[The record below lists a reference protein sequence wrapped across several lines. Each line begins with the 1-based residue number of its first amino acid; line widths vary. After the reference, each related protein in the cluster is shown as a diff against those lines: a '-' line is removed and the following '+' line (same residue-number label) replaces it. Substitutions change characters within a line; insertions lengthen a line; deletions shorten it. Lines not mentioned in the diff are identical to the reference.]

1 MGKLDTSRFMVIG
14 EGLAAGMTNFS
25 LIEDDQRDSFSAHVA
40 KRIGERFPLPL
51 FQAPGIGDAPGF
63 QRLPV
68 RVPWDMQTTVIK
80 KVPPTGA
87 YANLSLPGLTAADVV
102 NRRPEIPIVRTD
114 DALQT
119 AINLVLGLEECREGQ
134 SSPGPT
140 VLEFAAR
147 QKPGL
152 ALIELG
158 LAEVLAA
165 AVASDPAALP
175 GAAFMADYATILSTL
190 ASAGATLI
198 VLTIPDPM
206 DTAHFSTLD
215 AAARVVRLPA
225 SRIQSRYGLQS
236 HDRVTPNALM
246 EMGYQTMTKRF
257 GPLPDGSV
265 MKGECATEIS
275 RKVEALNKDLV
286 SLAQKHDALVFD
298 LHAFFRQVREQ
309 GVRVGTRRI
318 TADYLG
324 GFYSLNG
331 YYPGKSGQAMIA
343 NGLIDL
349 WNRTA
354 GTRHQKVDIGP
365 MLIMNDAV
373 LAYQG
378 AEGPMH
384 GTPAGVLA
392 ASGAT
397 AKRLIKMAK
406 FVSGMVRGKR
416 QRQEMPTPP
425 TSGCHPERW
434 KIKLPPG
441 LEQTLPLDSESSYYG
456 DALRAVHTTEA
467 QPKVY
472 GLTGNLLFS
481 GIALLD
487 THLHGSIQI
496 KFAPPQDDSTHFEIS
511 LLSGLKG
518 DDGRLS
524 APHLFCL
531 PALDNRVMDAAEVLS
546 SGDLNL
552 ITGWVTNLKCKFF
565 LLNSAIFALAAVNPT
580 LPAAPIDFPGFYGTT
595 WAGFESRPD
604 GLLDFTLHA
613 TTFIPL
619 SVLHVPVRFPMPFAS
634 ASGKF
639 ASVPSDGTALHP
651 HIHLS
656 TKPPAPADP
665 GVRVPLLPTNT
676 VWQMM
681 GSMHNNTFGDDFALN
696 APELGGH
703 GMGRSH
709 LNCRYSIQ
717 FGERFGD
724 AVSVYVATLPP
735 GGLLAEVPESP
746 LTANFGSRIPR
757 GAPGHDEALRFGTVN
772 YRMGKVSMIDDPL
785 DFALCIVNLKTGKIV
800 GEMLHRGLI
809 SQRIIMKLLEVE
821 PRTPT
826 ETFTWRGPGSFEV
839 GNDGQTIFRY
849 NGVQYLPYPEG
860 FKFPTDDLES
870 HIVIGPDSVL
880 YPFLRHQ
887 AMPVVGHEWRPR
899 SGEAHITSSNGQEFS
914 YKYEIPEGRA
924 KPFFEFTNHALGG
937 TFKLNCLTW
946 LHYLRSRTS
955 KAAPGECDTVTF
967 SGLGSWSLDPT
978 NGVHIAVVQICTSPE
993 FPYVSVIID
1002 PGWYSISNVNTKPK
1016 DMAISLP

>member
-1 MGKLDTSRFMVIG
+1 MNNLNTAPFLVIG

-25 LIEDDQRDSFSAHVA
+25 LMEDDQRDAFPALVA
-40 KRIGERFPLPL
+40 KRIGERFVLPL

-80 KVPPTGA
+80 KLPPSGP
-87 YANLSLPGLTAADVV
+87 YQNLSLPGLTAADIV

-119 AINLVLGLEECREGQ
+119 AINLMLGLDEHREGQ
-134 SSPGPT
+134 ASTSPT
-140 VLEFAAR
+140 VLEYAAR

-165 AVASDPAALP
+165 AVAGDPSALP
-175 GAAFMADYATILSTL
+175 GAAFMAHYATILGTL
-190 ASAGATLI
+190 ASAGTTLI

-215 AAARVVRLPA
+215 AAAGVVRLPA
-225 SRIQSRYGLQS
+225 SRIQARYGLQS
-236 HDRVTPNALM
+236 DDRVTPNALM
-246 EMGYQTMTKRF
+246 EIGYQTTTKRV

-265 MKGECATEIS
+265 LKGQRAAEIS
-275 RKVEALNKDLV
+275 RGVEAVNKNILV
-286 SLAQKHDALVFD
+286 LAQQHGALVFD
-298 LHAFFRQVREQ
+298 LHAFFRHVREQ
-309 GVRVGTRRI
+309 GVRVGTRHV
-318 TADYLG
+318 TAGYLG

-331 YYPGKSGQAMIA
+331 YYPGKTGQALIA

-349 WNRTA
+349 LNRTY

-365 MLIMNDAV
+365 MLIMTDPV
-373 LAYQG
+373 LSYQG

-384 GTPAGVLA
+384 GTPAGAIA
-392 ASGAT
+392 ASAAT
-397 AKRLIKMAK
+397 AKRLTKMAK
-406 FVSGMVRGKR
+406 FVAGMVRGKR

-425 TSGCHPERW
+425 SSGCHPDRW
-434 KIKLPPG
+434 TIKLPPG
-441 LEQTLPLDSESSYYG
+441 LEQTLPLNSESSYYG
-456 DALRAVHTTEA
+456 DALRAVHTADA

-472 GLTGNLLFS
+472 GLTGNLLF
-481 GIALLD
+481 GGLALLD
-487 THLHGSIQI
+487 THLHGSVRI
-496 KFAPPQDDSTHFEIS
+496 KFAPPQDDSAHFEIS
-511 LLSGLKG
+511 LGSGLKG

-524 APHLFCL
+524 APQLYCL
-531 PALDNRVMDAAEVLS
+531 PALDHRVMDAAEVLS

-552 ITGWVTNLKCKFF
+552 ITGWVSNLKCKFF
-565 LLNSAIFALAAVNPT
+565 LLNSAIFALADVNPN
-580 LPAAPIDFPGFYGTT
+580 LPAAPIDFPGFYGST
-595 WAGFESRPD
+595 WAGFEERPD

-619 SVLHVPVRFPMPFAS
+619 SVIHAPVRFPMPFVS
-634 ASGKF
+634 ASGKV

-651 HIHLS
+651 HIHLC
-656 TKPPAPADP
+656 TKPPAAADP
-665 GVRVPLLPTNT
+665 GVRVPQLPTNT

-681 GSMHNNTFGDDFALN
+681 GSMHNNTFGDDFKLN
-696 APELGGH
+696 AAALGGH

-709 LNCRYSIQ
+709 LNSRYSIQ

-724 AVSVYVATLPP
+724 AVTVCVTTLPP
-735 GGLLAEVPESP
+735 GGLLTEVPETP
-746 LTANFGSRIPR
+746 LAAAFGGRIPR
-757 GAPGHDEALRFGTVN
+757 GAPGHDEALKFGKVN

-785 DFALCIVNLKTGKIV
+785 DVALCIVNLKTGKIV
-800 GEMLHRGLI
+800 GDLLHRGII
-809 SQRIIMKLLEVE
+809 SQRIIMKLLEIE

-826 ETFTWRGPGSFEV
+826 ETFTFRGPGSFEV
-839 GNDGQTIFRY
+839 GNDGQVIFRY

-860 FKFPTDDLES
+860 YKFPTDDLES
-870 HIVIGPDSVL
+870 HVVIEPDSVL
-880 YPFLRHQ
+880 FPFLRHQ
-887 AMPVVGHEWRPR
+887 AMPVVGQEWRSR
-899 SGEAHITSSNGQEFS
+899 SGEARIMSSNGQEFS
-914 YKYEIPEGRA
+914 YKYEFPEGRG

-937 TFKLNCLTW
+937 TFKLECLTW

-967 SGLGSWSLDPT
+967 TGLGSWSLDAA
-978 NGVHIAVVQICTSPE
+978 NGEHLAAVQICTSPE

-1002 PGWYSISNVNTKPK
+1002 PGWYSTSNVNTKPK
-1016 DMAISLP
+1016 DLEIALP